1 MMEMSTPIEVQVA
14 QDVGV
19 ADKDVDS
26 CTIHDGMHFV
36 DSCSLYNYFET
47 IISDYIN
54 YWLII
59 YINWHCE
66 NCDTMWMGF
75 LYH

>member
-54 YWLII
+54 Y
-59 YINWHCE
+59 
-66 NCDTMWMGF
+66 
-75 LYH
+75 